1 MLLIFNIYLTVCM
14 CYLQAPCEGRGC
26 RGGCPCGRGA
36 ATRGAPS
43 RGTGTAAT
51 RPGSARGRSVYKGN
65 LFELKNGEPDE
76 VTSVKQYFQSV
87 TATLE
92 VLR

>member
-1 MLLIFNIYLTVCM
+1 MNSIEGIYLN
-14 CYLQAPCEGRGC
+14 
-26 RGGCPCGRGA
+26 
-36 ATRGAPS
+36 S
-43 RGTGTAAT
+43 
-51 RPGSARGRSVYKGN
+51 N
-65 LFELKNGEPDE
+65 FLKNEVPAE